1 MEESLKLAKFF
12 AIQASKSKDPS
23 TDHLNQPPYEDLI
36 KKSNELLNQVHNMLA
51 SLNQLAYDDL
61 IQKSNK
67 LLKLTETLSL
77 RPELMMYVV

>member
-1 MEESLKLAKFF
+1 MEETLKLAKFF

-23 TDHLNQPPYEDLI
+23 TDHLNMLPYEDLI
-36 KKSNELLNQVHNMLA
+36 KKSNEYLDQVHNKLA
-51 SLNQLAYDDL
+51 SLNKLAYDDL

-67 LLKLTETLSL
+67 LVKLTKTVSL